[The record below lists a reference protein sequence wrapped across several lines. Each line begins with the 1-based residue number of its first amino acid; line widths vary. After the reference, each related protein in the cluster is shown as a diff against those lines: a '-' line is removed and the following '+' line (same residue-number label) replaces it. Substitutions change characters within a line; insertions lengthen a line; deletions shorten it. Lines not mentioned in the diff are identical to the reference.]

1 MRDKLFQPVTASQP
15 AGGMGLGLAI
25 AHALTTAA
33 GGELYLAQTDAS
45 GTQFHLHLNL
55 A

>member
-1 MRDKLFQPVTASQP
+1 
-15 AGGMGLGLAI
+15 MGLGLAI

-33 GGELYLAQTDAS
+33 GGELYLAHTGAT
-45 GTQFHLHLNL
+45 GTQFHLYLDR